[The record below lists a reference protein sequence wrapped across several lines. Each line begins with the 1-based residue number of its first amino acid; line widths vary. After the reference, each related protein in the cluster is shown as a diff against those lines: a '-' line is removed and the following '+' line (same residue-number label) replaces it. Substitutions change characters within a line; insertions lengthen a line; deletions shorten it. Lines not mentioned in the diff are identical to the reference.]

1 MIILNPLVLALDIF
15 NLVRLMIVLYFIIAR
30 FGQRNCVRS
39 LAAADIYK
47 TILRLYLK
55 QSGGFLKRFINNLLK
70 FLNFLY
76 LHEHYSLKSSMRHPS
91 RPCDVLLLINT
102 RSLRVMCLIFHRNF
116 EIISLEH
123 LVAISSTIYVKGTA
137 FNFKINAIV
146 CCWLD

>member
-76 LHEHYSLKSSMRHPS
+76 LHEHYSLEIFNEASFKTLR
-91 RPCDVLLLINT
+91 CVIINKY
-102 RSLRVMCLIFHRNF
+102 SFLACYVFD
-116 EIISLEH
+116 ISP
-123 LVAISSTIYVKGTA
+123 
-137 FNFKINAIV
+137 
-146 CCWLD
+146 